1 MSAANA
7 ISTGSLHLTSKHA
20 HSEARPLVLAVPL
33 EAPAG
38 NTTSANASVAEG
50 NLAEGCSGREI
61 DADYHNWPVGRG
73 NVPSSW
79 ADPRH
84 K

>member
-7 ISTGSLHLTSKHA
+7 ISTGSFRLTSKHD
-20 HSEARPLVLAVPL
+20 HSDARPLLLAVPL
-33 EAPAG
+33 EAPSG
-38 NTTSANASVAEG
+38 ITTSANASVTEG
-50 NLAEGCSGREI
+50 NPAEGCSDREI
-61 DADYHNWPVGRG
+61 DPDGHNWPVGRG
-73 NVPSSW
+73 NVPSGG